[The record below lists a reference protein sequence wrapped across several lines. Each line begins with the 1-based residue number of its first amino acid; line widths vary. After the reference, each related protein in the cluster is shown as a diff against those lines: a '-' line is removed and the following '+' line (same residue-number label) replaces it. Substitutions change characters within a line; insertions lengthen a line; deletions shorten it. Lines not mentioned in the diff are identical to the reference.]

1 MSHRLPQ
8 VTRLVLQVPELLR
21 CIMQF
26 KQGIYTD
33 MLPLRYLAMPLTS
46 NSADVFPSEFE
57 NIDLALSPWYF
68 EHGYYR
74 VLRLVDCIPRLLP
87 IALYHGVYRGI
98 LPVVQLLASEYDLQV
113 AAGQH
118 HLLDIAAFSGS
129 LDMFVYLWG
138 VVGPRGMSS
147 YAAEWSVENGH
158 LTMVQYLVQNNLAVF
173 DVRAVQVAA
182 HWGHTELLHFLLDV
196 VQPSSVEEAL
206 VMAASRGQVRAAQVL
221 LDRMPNTPID
231 RAIQTAEGAGYDRMA
246 RWLRQQHL
254 GSNF

>member
-74 VLRLVDCIPRLLP
+74 VLRLVDCIPDC
-87 IALYHGVYRGI
+87 GVYRGI

-118 HLLDIAAFSGS
+118 HLLDIAAFSGL

-147 YAAEWSVENGH
+147 FAAEWSVK
-158 LTMVQYLVQNNLAVF
+158 
-173 DVRAVQVAA
+173 
-182 HWGHTELLHFLLDV
+182 
-196 VQPSSVEEAL
+196 
-206 VMAASRGQVRAAQVL
+206 
-221 LDRMPNTPID
+221 
-231 RAIQTAEGAGYDRMA
+231 TAT
-246 RWLRQQHL
+246 
-254 GSNF
+254 